1 MPHSSKLIWDLR
13 KRSLGLDERSNFVR
27 ADYLGTREFVQRLKL
42 EAALPVH
49 DGCVN
54 TICWNDTGKYVLS
67 GSDDTNLV
75 ITDPFTRKVLIN
87 VPSHHR
93 ANIYSAKFMPASCD
107 HWIVS
112 SAGDGHIHYTNISRS
127 PDITQHKFTCHY
139 GAVYKIL
146 TVPNDPHTFLSCGE
160 DGTVRWFDT
169 RLKIECSK
177 SRCGDD
183 VLIKCRRAV
192 CSMAI
197 SPVEPSY
204 LALGCSDS
212 SVRIYDRRM
221 LGTITTGGFSTGAT
235 TGICL
240 RFVPPHLTGRSCR
253 VTSLCYSADGQEVLA
268 SYSSDYVYLFD
279 PKDDQ
284 ASKLGLSENRRQEQ
298 PPVKRLR
305 LRGDWSDTGPRA
317 RPESEREQTGESSSN
332 MSLMQRMSGMLSR
345 WFEEASEAQN
355 NRAHSRSRSSGNITQ
370 SAISSMSSAGDQ
382 TESSGESPTQATS
395 ENIPFS
401 NSTTGT
407 SSSWASSTSHSEQ
420 YHVSTSALADSS
432 EPVISLQYSSEGTT
446 TSTIKLDFTH
456 QWSETG
462 SCCKSYSSRRS
473 GEGESSGA
481 APSIEPRQ
489 PAMEGLSEHGVEAE
503 RQSQTELRRHS
514 QAAVQAMGSD
524 DSDDET
530 VHTSSAHTLRGS
542 TERFSFRGSA
552 IGERVLRRTAAAR
565 IQEIFRR
572 RKERREMEET
582 EALGIKRPVAKMS
595 FKGHRN
601 SRTMIK
607 EACFWGKNF
616 VLSGSDC
623 GHIFI
628 WDRHTGEHVM
638 LLEADNHVVNCLQPH
653 PFEPLLASS
662 GIDYDIKIW
671 SPMEELPSF
680 DRVLTEEVILRNELM
695 LEENRNTVTVPAS
708 FMLRMLASLSHI
720 RADRFEGDPSEGSG
734 QENED

>member
-1 MPHSSKLIWDLR
+1 DGGGGVMPHSSKLIWDLR
-13 KRSLGLDERSNFVR
+13 NRSLGLDERSNVVR

-49 DGCVN
+49 DGCV
-54 TICWNDTGKYVLS
+54 
-67 GSDDTNLV
+67 LV
-75 ITDPFTRKVLIN
+75 N

-139 GAVYKIL
+139 GTVYEIL

-169 RLKIECSK
+169 RLKNECSK

-192 CSMAI
+192 SSMAI
-197 SPVEPSY
+197 SPVEPCY

-221 LGTITTGGFSTGAT
+221 LGTITTGAIKGT

-355 NRAHSRSRSSGNITQ
+355 NRAHSRSHSSGNITQ
-370 SAISSMSSAGDQ
+370 SAISSMSSAGDR
-382 TESSGESPTQATS
+382 TESSAESTAQATA
-395 ENIPFS
+395 ENMPFS

-407 SSSWASSTSHSEQ
+407 SSPRASSTSHSMGQ
-420 YHVSTSALADSS
+420 FAVIYWIGALTDSA

-456 QWSETG
+456 Q
-462 SCCKSYSSRRS
+462 C
-473 GEGESSGA
+473 
-481 APSIEPRQ
+481 
-489 PAMEGLSEHGVEAE
+489 
-503 RQSQTELRRHS
+503 
-514 QAAVQAMGSD
+514 
-524 DSDDET
+524 
-530 VHTSSAHTLRGS
+530 
-542 TERFSFRGSA
+542 FRGSA

-607 EACFWGKNF
+607 EACFWGKSF

-628 WDRHTGEHVM
+628 WDRYTGEHVM

>member
-1 MPHSSKLIWDLR
+1 DGGGGVMPHSSKLIWDLR
-13 KRSLGLDERSNFVR
+13 NRSLGLDERSNVVR

-54 TICWNDTGKYVLS
+54 TICWNDTGKYILS

-75 ITDPFTRKVLIN
+75 ITDPFTRKVLVN

-139 GAVYKIL
+139 GTVYEIL

-169 RLKIECSK
+169 RLKNECSK

-192 CSMAI
+192 SSMAI
-197 SPVEPSY
+197 SPVEPCY

-221 LGTITTGGFSTGAT
+221 LGTITTGAIKGT

-355 NRAHSRSRSSGNITQ
+355 NRAHSRSHSSGNITQ
-370 SAISSMSSAGDQ
+370 SAISSMSSAGDR
-382 TESSGESPTQATS
+382 TESSAESTAQATA
-395 ENIPFS
+395 ENMPFS

-407 SSSWASSTSHSEQ
+407 SSPRASSTSHSMGQ
-420 YHVSTSALADSS
+420 FAVIYWIGALTDSA

-456 QWSETG
+456 Q
-462 SCCKSYSSRRS
+462 C
-473 GEGESSGA
+473 
-481 APSIEPRQ
+481 
-489 PAMEGLSEHGVEAE
+489 EHGIEAE

-530 VHTSSAHTLRGS
+530 VHTSSAHTVRGP
-542 TERFSFRGSA
+542 TERCTPPTYMIKAFHDSVLMVKM
-552 IGERVLRRTAAAR
+552 IGFCMYFNLRTAAAR

-607 EACFWGKNF
+607 EACFWGKSF

-628 WDRHTGEHVM
+628 WDRYTGEHVM

>member
-1 MPHSSKLIWDLR
+1 VMPHSSKLIWDLR
-13 KRSLGLDERSNFVR
+13 NRSLGLDERSNVVR

-54 TICWNDTGKYVLS
+54 TICWNDTGKYILS

-75 ITDPFTRKVLIN
+75 ITDPFTRKVLVN

-139 GAVYKIL
+139 GTVYEIL

-169 RLKIECSK
+169 RLKNECSK

-192 CSMAI
+192 SSMAI
-197 SPVEPSY
+197 SPVEPCY

-221 LGTITTGGFSTGAT
+221 LGTITTGGCPTGGT

-355 NRAHSRSRSSGNITQ
+355 NRAHSRSH
-370 SAISSMSSAGDQ
+370 
-382 TESSGESPTQATS
+382 SSGESLHTFMHDPT
-395 ENIPFS
+395 FLFHCVKKL
-401 NSTTGT
+401 NSVLLQGSRGALTD
-407 SSSWASSTSHSEQ
+407 
-420 YHVSTSALADSS
+420 SA

-456 QWSETG
+456 Q
-462 SCCKSYSSRRS
+462 C
-473 GEGESSGA
+473 
-481 APSIEPRQ
+481 
-489 PAMEGLSEHGVEAE
+489 EHGIEAE

-530 VHTSSAHTLRGS
+530 VHTSSAHTVRGP
-542 TERFSFRGSA
+542 TERLSLSLFLLF
-552 IGERVLRRTAAAR
+552 RRTAAAR

-607 EACFWGKNF
+607 EACFWGKSF

-628 WDRHTGEHVM
+628 WDRYTGEHVM